1 MPITVIIRQYPVLVD
16 SFLIIYPPVTKR
28 GQHVYQLSLDSEPN
42 VWQCSE
48 LLCFFLLPPISVIG
62 CVCDRLDNMQTAG
75 NGACANCKWTW
86 KTPLTTWKENEN
98 TGFLI
103 WIKDKGTYLCYL
115 CAQSC
120 PDLPPKNPREFK
132 FRTYEECHNFRAE
145 RMDPPQHRAQ
155 GITWDDHYRETWQ
168 NPWTTNAPAQLTTV
182 SDLNAL
188 QTRIGELQKV
198 LGCLQCEAPK
208 I

>member
-48 LLCFFLLPPISVIG
+48 LLCFFLFPPISVIG

-75 NGACANCKWTW
+75 NGACANCKWKW

-115 CAQSC
+115 CAQS
-120 PDLPPKNPREFK
+120 PDLPQKNPREF
-132 FRTYEECHNFRAE
+132 TISE
-145 RMDPPQHRAQ
+145 RR
-155 GITWDDHYRETWQ
+155 GWQ
-168 NPWTTNAPAQLTTV
+168 NPWTTNAPAQLTV